1 MDSSQQGPIV
11 YRTGVGRVRVCARC
25 GRAEQDCVCRTAN
38 TGSPA
43 RQYPDDGF
51 VRLLR
56 DRKGR
61 GGKTVTLVANLPD
74 DGTLL
79 LELAQTLKKLC
90 GSGGTVR
97 EGAIEVQGE
106 HRDRIEAK
114 LKELGYRVKRVGG

>member
-25 GRAEQDCVCRTAN
+25 GRAEQDCVCRAATS
-38 TGSPA
+38 GSSA

-74 DGTLL
+74 DNTLL
-79 LELAQTLKKLC
+79 QELAQTLKKLC

-97 EGAIEVQGE
+97 DGAVEVQGD

-114 LKELGYRVKRVGG
+114 LKDLGYRVKRVGG